1 MAKAK
6 GKISKLENEFTKQ
19 RDIEMLQKK
28 ISNKLTRTRK
38 GRALGIM
45 AAFLCLILLLGFQ
58 IVSAKS
64 NAAQINTQIAK
75 QKANLN
81 DEKSKNKQLGM
92 KIKQLNNN
100 TYVEKLIR
108 ERYYYTKPGET
119 VYSFPDKAI
128 DDLD

>member
-1 MAKAK
+1 VAKAK

-19 RDIEMLQKK
+19 RDIEMLKSK
-28 ISNKLTRTRK
+28 ISTKLIQTRK

-45 AAFLCLILLLGFQ
+45 AAFLCVILFLGFQ